1 MGTRFTQYLR
11 RHVVACL
18 ALVFALSGT
27 AYALGRNSVDSRE
40 LAPNSVKSSELA
52 NNAVTSSN
60 VQNGSLGAAEFDDGY
75 CGYVGQ
81 ILLVGF
87 DFAPNG
93 SGSGT
98 PDTLPADG
106 RLLPIQGYE
115 ALYSLYGNTYGG
127 NGNPPDSNFALP
139 KLNGPGNGTQYIVCI
154 NGVFPPRS

>member
-1 MGTRFTQYLR
+1 MKTLLGHLR
-11 RHVVACL
+11 THVVAYL
-18 ALVFALSGT
+18 ALMLALSGT
-27 AYALGRNSVDSRE
+27 AYALGRNSVADRE
-40 LAPNSVKSSELA
+40 LAPDSVGGSELEK
-52 NNAVTSSN
+52 NAVASSN
-60 VQNGSLGAAEFDDGY
+60 VKNGALGAADFDDGY

-87 DFAPNG
+87 NFAPNG
-93 SGSGT
+93 GGSNV

-106 RLLPIQGYE
+106 RLLPIENYQ

-127 NGNPPDSNFALP
+127 NGNSPDFNFALP